1 MKIIYWDDLIK
12 GENIYPQ
19 GSAISIGGF
28 DGPHRGHERILSAV
42 LKAARKDGIPAGIIT
57 FFRSP
62 RSVKAGNMYAG
73 DVSTLEMRLQ
83 KFAEQGFS
91 FTVLIDFSADF
102 AKMKGTVFFDILIKT
117 ICIKYLAVGSDF
129 TCGYRHD
136 TGVGDLQRLARERGF
151 CFDSIEQ
158 LYSARHE
165 RISSS
170 AIRQA
175 VEQAD
180 FTLAKDLLGYP
191 FFLDVAKIV
200 QRRESSAWSIEKS
213 AITQI
218 LPQSGQYSACAYLQ
232 TGVVVPVQV
241 KVTDALLEVFE
252 KAAAPVPFAS
262 ETLIRKLEF
271 IRKE

>member
-1 MKIIYWDDLIK
+1 MKIIYWDDVIK
-12 GENIYPQ
+12 GNLLYPQ
-19 GSAISIGGF
+19 GVAVSIGGF
-28 DGPHRGHERILSAV
+28 DGPHRGHELILSAV
-42 LKAARKDGIPAGIIT
+42 LDTAQQKHIPAGVIT

-62 RSVKAGNMYAG
+62 RALKDGSAYSG
-73 DVSTLEMRLQ
+73 DVSTLDMRLQ

-91 FTVLIDFSADF
+91 FTVLIDFSVDF
-102 AKMKGTVFFDILIKT
+102 AKMKGAVFFDILMKT

-136 TGVGDLQRLARERGF
+136 TGVGELRLLAKEKGF

-158 LYSARHE
+158 LVSVRHE

-200 QRRESSAWSIEKS
+200 QRIDGTERSIGKYDI
-213 AITQI
+213 AQI
-218 LPQSGQYSACAYLQ
+218 LPRNGLYAARAYIQ
-232 TGVVVPVQV
+232 TGVSVPVQV
-241 KVTDALLEVFE
+241 TIT
-252 KAAAPVPFAS
+252 AAMLKISGLDTGAHPSSA
-262 ETLIRKLEF
+262 ETVIHKLEF
-271 IRKE
+271 IAKE

>member
-1 MKIIYWDDLIK
+1 MRIIYWDDVIK
-12 GENIYPQ
+12 GKSLYPD
-19 GSAISIGGF
+19 GAAVSIGGF
-28 DGPHRGHERILSAV
+28 DGPHRGHELILSKV
-42 LKAARKDGIPAGIIT
+42 LQAAQRYTIPAGIIT

-62 RSVKAGNMYAG
+62 RSVKDGSAYSG
-73 DVSTLEMRLQ
+73 DVSTLDMRLQ

-91 FTVLIDFSADF
+91 FTVLIDFSVDF
-102 AKMKGTVFFDILIKT
+102 AKMKGAVFFDILMKT
-117 ICIKYLAVGSDF
+117 ICLKYLAVGSDF

-136 TGVGDLQRLARERGF
+136 TGVGELRLLAKEKGF

-158 LYSARHE
+158 LVSARHE

-200 QRRESSAWSIEKS
+200 QRIDGTECSIGKHDI
-213 AITQI
+213 AQI
-218 LPQSGQYSACAYLQ
+218 LPKEGRYKARAYMQ
-232 TGVVVPVQV
+232 TGAGIPVQV
-241 KVTDALLEVFE
+241 IIT
-252 KAAAPVPFAS
+252 AAMLNISDPDTEAHPFSA
-262 ETLIRKLEF
+262 ETVIHKLEF
-271 IRKE
+271 IAKE

>member
-12 GENIYPQ
+12 EENIYPQ

-42 LKAARKDGIPAGIIT
+42 LEAARKDGIPAGIIT

-62 RSVKAGNMYAG
+62 RSVKIGNAYTG

-102 AKMKGTVFFDILIKT
+102 AKIKGAVFFDILIKT

-241 KVTDALLEVFE
+241 KVTDALLEVSE
-252 KAAAPVPFAS
+252 EIAAPVPFAAGTS
-262 ETLIRKLEF
+262 IRQLEF